1 MTTFH
6 RTLRPDGICL
16 LMLDRSGASANIFD
30 RATLEELRAELD
42 FIEARPDTVKGMIL
56 ASAKRSIF
64 IAGLD
69 LRTLGENPSAPQ
81 IREIVEL
88 GQTQFNR
95 IAQLRIPTVAAIH
108 GAAVGGGFE
117 IALACDW
124 RVASADPAT
133 KIGLPETKIGLLPAW
148 GGSTRLPRLIGLPK
162 ALDVILA
169 GKTPAA
175 PAALKLGMIDDIV
188 PAESLLAFAAKK
200 VNEGKPR
207 RRSHWLV
214 NNPVAATII
223 AKKLRPQLLRRT
235 RGHYPALLKALDVA
249 TSGVSDSVSG
259 SLALERDSAVE
270 LIQGDTCK
278 NLIRV
283 FFLQERAKKLPEA
296 KNARPIAAAAVIGAG
311 VMGSGIAQWLS
322 ARRLRVMLR
331 DVNVEQVA
339 RGMSNIA
346 KLYGEGVR
354 HRVFT
359 RLEARQGMDRIF
371 PAPYEAPLSRM
382 DIVIEAAVENLEL
395 KQGIF
400 ERLDAL
406 AGDETLLATNTS
418 ALPVSELAAGTRG
431 PDRVV
436 GLHFFN
442 PVHRMQL
449 VEVVAARQ
457 TAPEALARAIHF
469 VRQIGKLP
477 VVVKDSPGFLVNRIL
492 MPYLIEAGNLF
503 ENGART
509 QDIDEAMLDFGMPM
523 GPLRLIDEVGVD
535 VSLHVAETLAA
546 HFGSRMKIPA
556 LLRRM
561 AEAKLFGR
569 KSGTGFYLHEK
580 GRARFNPGT
589 ARFAQS
595 QSAAGFSREEL
606 KERMALLM
614 VNESARCLEEQ
625 IVKAPEDVDFAMI
638 HGTGFAPFLGGPL
651 RYADSRTAANVV
663 GSMDAIASRGAGHFT
678 PCELLRQMAASGKKF
693 YGN

>member
-6 RTLRPDGICL
+6 RTLRQDGICL
-16 LMLDRSGASANIFD
+16 LMLDRSGASANVFD

-69 LRTLGENPSAPQ
+69 LKTLGENPSATQ

-88 GQTQFNR
+88 GQSQFNR

-124 RVASADPAT
+124 RVASSDPVT

-175 PAALKLGMIDDIV
+175 RAALKLGMIDDIV
-188 PAESLLAFAAKK
+188 PAENLLAFAAKK
-200 VNEGKPR
+200 ISEGKPR
-207 RRSHWLV
+207 RRGHWLV

-223 AKKLRPQLLRRT
+223 AKKLRPQLLQRT
-235 RGHYPALLKALDVA
+235 RGHYPALLKALDVV
-249 TSGVSDSVSG
+249 TRGVSDSVSG

-270 LIQGDTCK
+270 LIQGDTCR
-278 NLIRV
+278 NLIGV
-283 FFLQERAKKLPEA
+283 FFLQERAKKLPAPA
-296 KNARPIAAAAVIGAG
+296 KDARPISAAAVIGAG

-346 KLYGEGVR
+346 KIYGEGVR

-359 RLEARQGMDRIF
+359 RREARNGMDRIF
-371 PAPYEAPLSRM
+371 PAPYEAPLSRV
-382 DIVIEAAVENLEL
+382 DIVVEAAVENLEL
-395 KQGIF
+395 KKRIF

-418 ALPVSELAAGTRG
+418 ALPVSELAAGTRR

-442 PVHRMQL
+442 PVHRMPL

-457 TAPEALARAIHF
+457 TA
-469 VRQIGKLP
+469 
-477 VVVKDSPGFLVNRIL
+477 
-492 MPYLIEAGNLF
+492 
-503 ENGART
+503 
-509 QDIDEAMLDFGMPM
+509 
-523 GPLRLIDEVGVD
+523 
-535 VSLHVAETLAA
+535 
-546 HFGSRMKIPA
+546 
-556 LLRRM
+556 
-561 AEAKLFGR
+561 
-569 KSGTGFYLHEK
+569 
-580 GRARFNPGT
+580 
-589 ARFAQS
+589 
-595 QSAAGFSREEL
+595 
-606 KERMALLM
+606 
-614 VNESARCLEEQ
+614 
-625 IVKAPEDVDFAMI
+625 
-638 HGTGFAPFLGGPL
+638 
-651 RYADSRTAANVV
+651 
-663 GSMDAIASRGAGHFT
+663 
-678 PCELLRQMAASGKKF
+678 
-693 YGN
+693 